1 MGSLRY
7 LKVDE
12 KPARRVYYLVQV
24 EYTSR
29 GRKVRRQ
36 YIGSEPLVHAHV
48 APGLGIHGSHSR
60 PQGLVTA

>member
-7 LKVDE
+7 LKVE
-12 KPARRVYYLVQV
+12 KRTRRVYYLVQV

-36 YIGSEPLVHAHV
+36 YIGSEPLVHTHV
-48 APGLGIHGSHSR
+48 APSL
-60 PQGLVTA
+60 A